1 MTPFVEIYDIFLHSL
16 KSDDLI
22 DQWMEDPE
30 TVEAKFYDML
40 MTSAIVHFKGCN
52 KDLTKHDDT
61 SFNAELNEEE
71 KRILALGMKYEY
83 LSTVVI
89 PNENLVR
96 DKFYTKD
103 YQWFSPNAKM
113 KNLLTVEENTKRNL
127 KNAIRLYQYY
137 NKIRGV

>member
-61 SFNAELNEEE
+61 SFNAGLNEEE
-71 KRILALGMKYEY
+71 KRILALC
-83 LSTVVI
+83 
-89 PNENLVR
+89 
-96 DKFYTKD
+96 
-103 YQWFSPNAKM
+103 
-113 KNLLTVEENTKRNL
+113 
-127 KNAIRLYQYY
+127 
-137 NKIRGV
+137 